1 MTGAVVNDR
10 LCGQCPRTI
19 RARCIACRYF
29 PVLLRCPAKASPVEA
44 GLLSADRC
52 HSLRSLLPPPAA
64 LPSLPRSVRYCSSS
78 KPPLE
83 GRCRRSRRMGGNFHI
98 CSPLSLFSAEAEKI
112 QLPSEGSLGPLNDHL
127 PPQERTGQ
135 GKALTT
141 SKSLG
146 AHCLRRL
153 AAKRSFIAAET

>member
-1 MTGAVVNDR
+1 MIV
-10 LCGQCPRTI
+10 CGQCPQTI
-19 RARCIACRYF
+19 RARCIACRHF

-64 LPSLPRSVRYCSSS
+64 LPSLPRSVCYCSSS
-78 KPPLE
+78 KPPLA
-83 GRCRRSRRMGGNFHI
+83 GRCRRSRRRGGNFHI

-127 PPQERTGQ
+127 SQQKP
-135 GKALTT
+135 KT
-141 SKSLG
+141 SVILSDRRESKN
-146 AHCLRRL
+146 LRIFVMLSSVLVR
-153 AAKRSFIAAET
+153 RSFDSVSLRSG